1 MSTSHLTP
9 EIIGG
14 IIDGELTPAEG
25 SAAQAHMQ
33 SCNACALQVIS
44 AQQLKLATR
53 QAAQRFT
60 PSPDAL
66 ARLEA
71 TARQRPVKSV
81 KHISFRTIAWGSLA
95 ALFLMGIFFAGT
107 WQLRRSTALSAEIL
121 DQHLAVLSGA
131 SLPQVLSSDK
141 HTVKPW
147 FQGKLPFSFNLP
159 EPNAL
164 PADSALLGADFAY
177 VEGRPA
183 ALLLFTIHKHHVSV
197 FVTQASPLQNLFL
210 SSARSG
216 FQIAHAN
223 AAGLDLVGVS
233 DVNRSEL
240 DALVETLAK
249 AQ

>member
-1 MSTSHLTP
+1 MSTGHLTP
-9 EIIGG
+9 ETIGG

-25 SAAQAHMQ
+25 TAAQAHLQ
-33 SCNACALQVIS
+33 GCNACALQVIS
-44 AQQLKLATR
+44 AQQLKLAAR
-53 QAAQRFT
+53 QAAHRFA

-66 ARLEA
+66 VRLEA
-71 TARQRPVKSV
+71 TARQRPVKSA
-81 KHISFRTIAWGSLA
+81 KHISFRTVAWGSLA
-95 ALFLMGIFFAGT
+95 ALFLIGTFLAGT

-131 SLPQVLSSDK
+131 SSPQVLSSDK

-164 PADSALLGADFAY
+164 PADSALLGADLTY
-177 VEGRPA
+177 VEGKPA
-183 ALLLFTIHKHHVSV
+183 ALLLFTVHKHHVSV
-197 FVTQASPLQNLFL
+197 FVSQASPLQNLFF
-210 SSARSG
+210 SNSRSG
-216 FQIAHAN
+216 FQIAHAHP
-223 AAGLDLVGVS
+223 AGLDLVGVS

-240 DALVETLAK
+240 DALMEALVK

>member
-1 MSTSHLTP
+1 MSTGHLTP
-9 EIIGG
+9 ETIGG

-25 SAAQAHMQ
+25 TAAQAHLQ
-33 SCNACALQVIS
+33 GCNACALEVIS

-53 QAAQRFT
+53 QTAQRFT
-60 PSPDAL
+60 PSPETL

-71 TARQRPVKSV
+71 AARQHPAKPAKATSW
-81 KHISFRTIAWGSLA
+81 HMAAWGSLA
-95 ALFLMGIFFAGT
+95 AVLLIGILLAGT

-121 DQHLAVLSGA
+121 DQHLAALADA
-131 SLPQVLSSDK
+131 SSPQVLSSDK

-159 EPNAL
+159 EQNAL
-164 PADSALLGADFAY
+164 APDSALVGADFTY

-197 FVTQASPLQNLFL
+197 FVTQASPLQNLVL
-210 SSARSG
+210 SNSRSG

-233 DVNRSEL
+233 DVSRSEL
-240 DALVETLAK
+240 DALMGALMK

>member
-1 MSTSHLTP
+1 MSTGHLTP
-9 EIIGG
+9 ETIGG

-25 SAAQAHMQ
+25 SAAQAHLQ
-33 SCNACALQVIS
+33 GCNACALQVIS

-60 PSPDAL
+60 PSPEML

-71 TARQRPVKSV
+71 GASQRPAKSA
-81 KHISFRTIAWGSLA
+81 KHISFSTVAWGSLA
-95 ALFLMGIFFAGT
+95 ALLLIGIFLAGT

-131 SLPQVLSSDK
+131 SSPQVLSSDK

-159 EPNAL
+159 EQNAL
-164 PADSALLGADFAY
+164 PADSALLGADFTY
-177 VEGRPA
+177 VEARPA

-210 SSARSG
+210 SDSRSG
-216 FQIAHAN
+216 FQIAHAHP
-223 AAGLDLVGVS
+223 AGLDLVGVS
-233 DVNRSEL
+233 DVNQSEL
-240 DALVETLAK
+240 DALMEALVK

>member
-1 MSTSHLTP
+1 MSTGHLTP
-9 EIIGG
+9 ETIGG

-25 SAAQAHMQ
+25 TAAQAHLQ
-33 SCNACALQVIS
+33 DCNACALDVIT

-71 TARQRPVKSV
+71 SAGRRAANPTKM
-81 KHISFRTIAWGSLA
+81 ISFRVMAWGSLA
-95 ALFLMGIFFAGT
+95 AALLIGVFLAGT
-107 WQLRRSTALSAEIL
+107 WQLRRSTALGAEIL
-121 DQHLAVLSGA
+121 DQHLAVLAEA
-131 SLPQVLSSDK
+131 SSPQVLSSDK

-159 EPNAL
+159 EPNVL
-164 PADSALLGADFAY
+164 PADSALLGADFTY
-177 VEGRPA
+177 VEGKPA

-197 FVTQASPLQNLFL
+197 FVTQAGLLQNLFL
-210 SSARSG
+210 SNSRSG
-216 FQIAHAN
+216 FQIAHAK
-223 AAGLDLVGVS
+223 AVGLDLVGVS

-240 DALVETLAK
+240 DALMATLVK

>member
-9 EIIGG
+9 ETIGG

-25 SAAQAHMQ
+25 SAAQAHLQ
-33 SCNACALQVIS
+33 SCNACALQVIN
-44 AQQLKLATR
+44 AQQSKLATR
-53 QAAQRFT
+53 QAAKRFA
-60 PSPDAL
+60 PSSEVL
-66 ARLEA
+66 ARVDA
-71 TARQRPVKSV
+71 SARQRPVKSA
-81 KHISFRTIAWGSLA
+81 KHISFRTVAWGSLA
-95 ALFLMGIFFAGT
+95 AVLLIGVFLAGT
-107 WQLRRSTALSAEIL
+107 WQLRRSTELSAEIL

-131 SLPQVLSSDK
+131 SSPQVLSSDK

-164 PADSALLGADFAY
+164 PADSALLGADLTY

-197 FVTQASPLQNLFL
+197 FVTQAGPLHSLFL

-216 FQIAHAN
+216 FQIAHAE

-233 DVNRSEL
+233 NVSRNEL
-240 DALVETLAK
+240 DALMDALVK